1 MPRAAKSKAVRGAAS
16 GPNKDLDKA
25 GEHLSAAAL
34 RQASAQNRQDYCKSS
49 RTRKAYTGHISR
61 GKTFL
66 AELVAERRREKEAGV
81 ASADDGIDTNILAK
95 ALDNPPNA
103 HSVDALELFLSQ
115 KCFKEGCS
123 HSTAEAIHA
132 AFADHWDNM

>member
-1 MPRAAKSKAVRGAAS
+1 VLK
-16 GPNKDLDKA
+16 
-25 GEHLSAAAL
+25 
-34 RQASAQNRQDYCKSS
+34 QASAKNRQDYCKSS
-49 RTRKAYTGHISR
+49 RTRKAYAGHISR
-61 GKTFL
+61 GKAFL
-66 AELVAERRREKEAGV
+66 AELVAERQREKKAGV
-81 ASADDGIDTNILAK
+81 ASANDEIDTDVLAK
-95 ALDNPPNA
+95 AFNNPPNA